1 MAQLTQ
7 RESPADSCIIITLM
21 RQKVKPIML
30 VSAFSKCFYCPEEF
44 SKHVAQCRA
53 KWREHLICENI
64 RKNSTE
70 HLALN
75 IKSVKVSGFSH
86 QAYKVCVCVCVL
98 LSRVQLFATPW
109 TIACS
114 FVRGILQVRML
125 EWVAIPSSRGS
136 SQPRDQTQVSCISG
150 RFFTIWATREAQR
163 LKWGNLKLRSSLSTL
178 CQHRK

>member
-98 LSRVQLFATPW
+98 LSRVQLCPTPE
-109 TIACS
+109 TAAH
-114 FVRGILQVRML
+114 Q
-125 EWVAIPSSRGS
+125 APPSLGFSRQEHWSGLPFPPAMHES
-136 SQPRDQTQVSCISG
+136 EKWKWSHSVVSDS
-150 RFFTIWATREAQR
+150 
-163 LKWGNLKLRSSLSTL
+163 
-178 CQHRK
+178 